1 MSVLRRIR
9 QLFQQPPAVA
19 PIPALVAPQVAEPHQ
34 DCLFGARLATAIQA
48 HLPELHFTLSGNL
61 LTINSLTLTC
71 LVGDR
76 QQHPQA
82 VVYGLEVWAYQAA
95 YFPSGL
101 VDCLAGIGTDDAD
114 AFTNAANSYVT
125 GVLRTIIQALSAAYS
140 PALDCYI
147 RANHLKWHPLASEL
161 QVQGAWASK
170 INALDDE
177 YFLGCCSLT

>member
-1 MSVLRRIR
+1 
-9 QLFQQPPAVA
+9 
-19 PIPALVAPQVAEPHQ
+19 
-34 DCLFGARLATAIQA
+34 
-48 HLPELHFTLSGNL
+48 
-61 LTINSLTLTC
+61 
-71 LVGDR
+71 
-76 QQHPQA
+76 
-82 VVYGLEVWAYQAA
+82 VWAYQAA

-101 VDCLAGIGTDDAD
+101 VDCLAGIGTGDAD

-147 RANHLKWHPLASEL
+147 RASHLKWHPLASEL

-177 YFLGCCSLT
+177 YFLGLLQPYLTRVLDNRPCHWLKIYASKMPSGEFIGDCLLNNEPWAAGLALLAQEVAT